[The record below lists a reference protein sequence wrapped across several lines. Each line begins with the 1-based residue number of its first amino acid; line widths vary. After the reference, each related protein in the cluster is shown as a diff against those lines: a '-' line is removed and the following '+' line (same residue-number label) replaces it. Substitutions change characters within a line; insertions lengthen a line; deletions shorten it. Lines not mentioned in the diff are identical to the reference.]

1 MTDDDKEFE
10 EKAIPL
16 ITEGFDL
23 ENDGIEFLQK
33 LSDKNISIISIIGPA
48 ASGKSFLANQLSG
61 KINKGFEIGSV
72 EHRKEC
78 CTKGIYVW
86 GKPII
91 KDNFYIIILDA
102 QGFRTDTEEN
112 LEYSQKIFAL
122 CSLISSVVIYNFKK
136 DDDSEEINKISNEVF
151 EHSYELFNKLITFME
166 KIKLEDNDE
175 LSEEKN
181 KLTTSHIPEYLWVY
195 RDYLIPD
202 FSVYNEIETK
212 INENNSLFNELF
224 KNKIKKYSLP
234 CPMDSNQMLVNA
246 YLDLDDDDIKKG
258 GPFTEEYKTSIN
270 SFRNKVIKTCTPKLI
285 CDLSLNGN
293 LFYGLLQEYASSIF
307 SGDYMFV
314 ESPLT
319 NVVFSNLGETTEN
332 INENF
337 KEKLE
342 EKNKDVYDI
351 IQQVKNSYEIFSDGL
366 LNDYQDTF
374 IGKLLH
380 TQFMAEEINKIL
392 STVSDELLDT
402 TITEKLT
409 KFNDTLKELTE
420 KGAAEKILKI
430 ESIPDIKKNLN
441 TLSNNVKKELE
452 ETIFTKE
459 NEFLT
464 SYSLI
469 KDYIIKCVCDKINL
483 YADSINF
490 YIDHNLQTIESSSK
504 TNEAAL
510 EAKIQELNKKESE
523 IIDMKVKIEKLERDM
538 RNKAEELN
546 GLLEAEKINSE
557 KLKKDKEF
565 VVEEKNKI
573 IQNLENKYDELNREL
588 KSYYNT
594 KNNNDEFTQIKNEN
608 LELKVNLGKKEKQ
621 LNSLKE
627 ELKEYNEKKSKEE
640 NNKEI
645 NLNSLKNSDIPKLK
659 EIYKAI
665 NKTILEYSD
674 KINKLEQNKEQVFHD
689 KFIEFSKLTIKKICK
704 NWNEEL
710 SQFKED
716 HFKTM
721 IDNYRKEVSDLK
733 KDNTKLMNELE
744 LRYIEIN
751 EKNIE
756 ILKLKETIKSDKEL
770 SEIKDNIVKSTQNKY
785 ETVQK
790 EMEIY
795 KVRLDDKESMIN
807 DIQIEL
813 GKAKSEKNILED
825 EVDNMIEL
833 ISSINRRDKKSYGL
847 TINKMP
853 NEIKIMLDVL
863 IKNYNVFKNEK

>member
-1 MTDDDKEFE
+1 
-10 EKAIPL
+10 
-16 ITEGFDL
+16 
-23 ENDGIEFLQK
+23 
-33 LSDKNISIISIIGPA
+33 
-48 ASGKSFLANQLSG
+48 
-61 KINKGFEIGSV
+61 
-72 EHRKEC
+72 
-78 CTKGIYVW
+78 
-86 GKPII
+86 
-91 KDNFYIIILDA
+91 
-102 QGFRTDTEEN
+102 
-112 LEYSQKIFAL
+112 
-122 CSLISSVVIYNFKK
+122 
-136 DDDSEEINKISNEVF
+136 
-151 EHSYELFNKLITFME
+151 
-166 KIKLEDNDE
+166 
-175 LSEEKN
+175 
-181 KLTTSHIPEYLWVY
+181 
-195 RDYLIPD
+195 
-202 FSVYNEIETK
+202 
-212 INENNSLFNELF
+212 
-224 KNKIKKYSLP
+224 
-234 CPMDSNQMLVNA
+234 
-246 YLDLDDDDIKKG
+246 
-258 GPFTEEYKTSIN
+258 
-270 SFRNKVIKTCTPKLI
+270 
-285 CDLSLNGN
+285 
-293 LFYGLLQEYASSIF
+293 
-307 SGDYMFV
+307 
-314 ESPLT
+314 
-319 NVVFSNLGETTEN
+319 
-332 INENF
+332 
-337 KEKLE
+337 
-342 EKNKDVYDI
+342 
-351 IQQVKNSYEIFSDGL
+351 
-366 LNDYQDTF
+366 
-374 IGKLLH
+374 
-380 TQFMAEEINKIL
+380 
-392 STVSDELLDT
+392 
-402 TITEKLT
+402 
-409 KFNDTLKELTE
+409 
-420 KGAAEKILKI
+420 
-430 ESIPDIKKNLN
+430 
-441 TLSNNVKKELE
+441 
-452 ETIFTKE
+452 
-459 NEFLT
+459 
-464 SYSLI
+464 
-469 KDYIIKCVCDKINL
+469 
-483 YADSINF
+483 
-490 YIDHNLQTIESSSK
+490 LQTIESSSK

-510 EAKIQELNKKESE
+510 EAKIQELNKKEGE